1 MKKMKKLASIALA
14 LVMTLALALPAF
26 AAEGEGTITITNA
39 AKGATYEFYQLFT
52 ATVND
57 ADKKEG
63 DPGIAYKGDIPA
75 GLEAYFQKDSFGQV
89 TAKEKPVDYDE
100 SVKSFDQA
108 RTEALK
114 TWAEGRT
121 PDRTVPNTDGGALTV
136 TVPYGYYV
144 IMSNV
149 GGGSAITVD
158 STNPNASVTDKNTT
172 TTPVWP
178 ADGKTVNGTVF
189 EMGKTA
195 TYTVTLKTVNWVPG
209 ENTGD
214 AAVKVTEYTISDDF
228 ADGALTGVNV
238 TSIVIGN
245 EVPITGEDAQFKNG
259 TITLPWVDDAGESL
273 HENGVD
279 IVITY
284 TATVSGTGKMENTVS
299 ATYKTDGD
307 PIPVPNNP
315 KADVYNSTIVV
326 NKYTGD
332 NKDDANK
339 KLAGAKFTLSKTVVE
354 NDVPV
359 TKYYKLDNNVVT
371 WVDEANAQVFVTDS
385 NGAVNITGL
394 ADGTY
399 SLTETEAPAG
409 YNKLMGSKEITVN
422 AADGEHIVSYTADV
436 QNNIGSELPSTGGI
450 GTTIFTVVGGLL
462 MVGAAVLFITKKR
475 SAT

>member
-26 AAEGEGTITITNA
+26 AADGEGTITITNA

-57 ADKKEG
+57 ADKTEG
-63 DPGIAYKGDIPA
+63 ADGIAYKGDIPKS
-75 GLEAYFQKDSFGQV
+75 LEAYFQKDAYGQV
-89 TAKEKPVDYDE
+89 QVREDVDE
-100 SVKSFDQA
+100 SAMFA
-108 RTEALK
+108 ALK
-114 TWAEGRT
+114 TWAEDAT
-121 PDRTVPNTDGGALTV
+121 AYKTVPNTDGGALTV

-158 STNPNASVTDKNTT
+158 STNPKATVTDKNTT

-178 ADGKTVNGTVF
+178 DNGKTVNGTVF
-189 EMGKTA
+189 AMGTTA

-209 ENTGD
+209 ANSGD

-228 ADGALTGVNV
+228 ADGALTNVNV
-238 TSIVIGN
+238 SSIKIGN
-245 EVPITGEDAQFKNG
+245 EEPITGEGAQFVNG
-259 TITLPWVDDAGESL
+259 TITLPWVDVATGESL

-299 ATYKTDGD
+299 ATYKTDGA
-307 PIPVPNNP
+307 PIEVPNDP
-315 KADVYNSTIVV
+315 TADVYNSAIVV

-332 NKDDANK
+332 DKDDATK
-339 KLAGAKFTLSKTVVE
+339 KLANAKFVLTNS
-354 NDVPV
+354 DG
-359 TKYYKLDNNVVT
+359 KYYKLVDGEVT
-371 WVDEANAQVFVTDS
+371 WVDNQDNDCVVTTDG
-385 NGAVNITGL
+385 NGFADFKGL

-399 SLTETEAPAG
+399 SLIETEAPNG
-409 YNKLMGSKEITVN
+409 YNKLIGAKEITVN
-422 AADGEHIVSYTADV
+422 AKDGEHTVSYTADV
-436 QNNIGSELPSTGGI
+436 QNNIGAELPSTGGM

-475 SAT
+475 SAA